1 MLKCHKKGLHSW
13 QFWHVFW
20 TYFFCYSRYLKD
32 FLQLQTS
39 NHYRS
44 FELFRSNKIIKMSKL
59 DSYSSMSL
67 FLTALYTS
75 LLKQSAFLHK
85 NNVIYMAA
93 SVSRKCNILCIKFPQ
108 TKWQVRDTG
117 SIKGTSSILLVFL
130 KEDYFCIWAA
140 LKKMVPTAITV

>member
-1 MLKCHKKGLHSW
+1 MSQKRVALLTILTCFLDI
-13 QFWHVFW
+13 
-20 TYFFCYSRYLKD
+20 FFCYSRYLKD

-93 SVSRKCNILCIKFPQ
+93 SVSRKCNILCIKF
-108 TKWQVRDTG
+108 K
-117 SIKGTSSILLVFL
+117 IKTWHSSQQCCSLSYTLESAFYILIEKTNMHDRIIKLV
-130 KEDYFCIWAA
+130 
-140 LKKMVPTAITV
+140 